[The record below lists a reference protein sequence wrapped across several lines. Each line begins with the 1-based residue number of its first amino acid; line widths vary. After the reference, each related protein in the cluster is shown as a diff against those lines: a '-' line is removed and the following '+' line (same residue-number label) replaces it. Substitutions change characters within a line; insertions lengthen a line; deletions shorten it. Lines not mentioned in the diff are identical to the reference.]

1 MKNSFVAMEN
11 EFQDFGLV
19 MVMMT
24 VVITP
29 MKPLVTVQRILANP
43 PSSDVPMA
51 GAFSTLG
58 NVIMKMIVEMAPMN
72 KIVITKIADLESSL
86 VTTIGVSRT
95 VKYVMESMIARI
107 TAHQMKPWKRAKTK
121 M

>member
-1 MKNSFVAMEN
+1 MKNSYVAMVN
-11 EFQDFGLV
+11 VYPDFGLV

-29 MKPLVTVQRILANP
+29 MKLPVTVQRILANP
-43 PSSDVPMA
+43 PSSGVPMA
-51 GAFSTLG
+51 DAFSTLG

-72 KIVITKIADLESSL
+72 KIVITRIAHLESSL
-86 VTTIGVSRT
+86 VTTTDVSRI
-95 VKYVMESMIARI
+95 VKYVMESMIVRTI
-107 TAHQMKPWKRAKTK
+107 AHQMRPWKHAKTK